1 MRGSDAMLPLKTPA
15 DNAIIYVLDA
25 DYSPVCIF
33 DTYESFIWTE
43 RYTEAGEFELYA
55 PLSANNLE
63 ELQLGRYLSIDQSE
77 RYMVIESKEI
87 NTDVEG
93 ATATFKGRTLE
104 SILDRRVI
112 WDFTS
117 FSGVNV
123 QNGLKTLITN
133 NVISPTVT
141 ARAIPNF
148 KFTEITDS
156 VINGTSLETQ
166 YLGENLYDAV
176 VELCQEQ
183 EFGWKILP
191 YGAGGFEF
199 KLYRGKNY
207 SYDQTNYPYVVFSPS
222 YDNLKSSNYYLSYQ
236 NYKTVIRVGG
246 DGEGYDKRLGTAAV
260 SDGAGSGLARRETYT
275 DASVTSKDEEG
286 KDLTEAQ
293 YQAALTQKGLEALA
307 DLDIDEAIDAD
318 VDVSRQFVYGED
330 FLIGDILQVEDDRGL
345 TLKVRLSEV
354 MWSWDI
360 NGELFTPTFTAAV
373 YDD

>member
-1 MRGSDAMLPLKTPA
+1 MLPLKTPA